1 MTILG
6 THDPFAGFTNPK
18 RKSFSYK
25 ELKGKF
31 PEGVKGKSKEDYLE
45 DDEFEKVFEMTKN
58 EFAELKAWKQTELK
72 KKKGLF

>member
-1 MTILG
+1 M
-6 THDPFAGFTNPK
+6 
-18 RKSFSYK
+18 
-25 ELKGKF
+25 
-31 PEGVKGKSKEDYLE
+31 KGKSKEDYLE